1 MIALSSVLGPRGP
14 RLVGCRLGLSDSWR
28 LSLAARHVY
37 VRSAA
42 YGTTVRTTSDQLAFF
57 TSSRRFA
64 DLVRSKINVQKNR
77 VHVHAGSWK
86 LLTLYG

>member
-14 RLVGCRLGLSDSWR
+14 RLVGCRLGLSDSRR
-28 LSLAARHVY
+28 LAR
-37 VRSAA
+37 RGTST